1 MDLCDFEKIQ
11 SKITNDIN
19 YAANRMNFYLNRE
32 DKEDFINDCWTA
44 VLKRVN
50 KSPAVIDRPIWRYLI
65 LKVIRSYIKKFKQNQ
80 QIEEFYEDGENY
92 LVPALIQDMDAII
105 ALNAVKE
112 YIESHKS
119 AGILLQEQPY
129 KNKDSVSFRKYRQK
143 RNSFDYKKRKEAKKV
158 KLLLDKVWI

>member
-1 MDLCDFEKIQ
+1 MDSCDFEKIEG
-11 SKITNDIN
+11 KIIKDIN
-19 YAANRMNFYLNRE
+19 YAADRMNFYLNQSDR
-32 DKEDFINDCWTA
+32 EDFINDCWVS
-44 VLKRVN
+44 VLKRAN
-50 KSPAVIDRPIWRYLI
+50 KSTVVIDRPIWRYLI

-92 LVPALIQDMDAII
+92 PAQALVQDMNVII
-105 ALNAVKE
+105 AVNAVKE

-129 KNKDSVSFRKYRQK
+129 KNNTSLTFKEYRQK

-158 KLLLDKVWI
+158 KLLLSNVWI

>member
-1 MDLCDFEKIQ
+1 VDLCDFEKVE

-19 YAANRMNFYLNRE
+19 YAAGRMNFYLNQSDR
-32 DKEDFINDCWTA
+32 DDFINDCWVA
-44 VLKRVN
+44 VLKRAN
-50 KSPAVIDRPIWRYLI
+50 KSQVIERPIWRYLI

-92 LVPALIQDMDAII
+92 PAQDLSRDMDVII
-105 ALNAVKE
+105 AVNAVKE

-119 AGILLQEQPY
+119 AEILLEEQPY
-129 KNKDSVSFRKYRQK
+129 KNEDSVSFKKYRQK

-158 KLLLDKVWI
+158 KLLLSNVWI